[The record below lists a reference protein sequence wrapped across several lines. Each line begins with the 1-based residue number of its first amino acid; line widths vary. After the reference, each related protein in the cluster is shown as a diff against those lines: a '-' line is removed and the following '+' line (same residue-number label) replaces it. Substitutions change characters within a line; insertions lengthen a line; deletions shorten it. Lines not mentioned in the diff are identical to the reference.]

1 METFILAAVSL
12 TIAVSLVII
21 KKKDAAMG
29 AFAMLCLAL
38 FFHKTGVFFFD
49 ILHQPFWKI
58 LEYGGLLALA
68 PLTLRFTGTLTG
80 GKLTIRKR
88 DLLLTALFSLVLAI
102 LLFTPVNDWPY
113 YRFLLYLYPL
123 LIIAGAYLSLLLYI
137 YRKRP
142 GVERTRMIYLA
153 IACIAAA
160 LLCSFDLFSYFGL
173 PLPALANIIIA
184 ALIYFILLIIAYPH
198 LTKLNELLAKSLM
211 IFILTTF
218 ATIVFYFVLGLFG
231 RNVHL
236 PFTHVFAASFLI
248 VISITPLKIIVKR
261 TFSYFCPESTDVFQ
275 SLYALDEKL
284 EREKTLL
291 LEEMAPVL
299 AHEIRNPLGS
309 IKGAAQYLSTDTN
322 SEEHKKLLNVI
333 IEEVNRLNR
342 VVSQFLNYAKPYTID
357 PRPEDI
363 NRIIQKVI
371 SIVRANDTARNVTI
385 EEDLHPD
392 LPAIPVDAEQLIQV
406 ILNIAFNA
414 VEAMAGQGT
423 LSLRTSRIESEE
435 ELAVGI
441 YIRDS
446 GPGITKKDLKQ
457 IFKPF
462 FTTKERGV
470 GLGLSI
476 CQRII
481 KDHGGYI
488 RVKSIP
494 GKGTIFFIR
503 LGTVR
508 I

>member
-1 METFILAAVSL
+1 METFILASVSL
-12 TIAVSLVII
+12 TIAVSLVIM
-21 KKKDAAMG
+21 KKRDAAMG

-38 FFHKTGVFFFD
+38 FFHKTGVFFWD
-49 ILHQPFWKI
+49 MLHQPFWKI
-58 LEYGGLLALA
+58 LEYGGLLALP
-68 PLTLRFTGTLTG
+68 PLVLRFTDTLTR

-88 DLLLTALFSLVLAI
+88 DILLTALFSLVLVI
-102 LLFTPVNDWPY
+102 LLVTPISDWPY
-113 YRFLLYLYPL
+113 FPFIIYLYPL
-123 LIIAGAYLSLLLYI
+123 LIIGSAYLSLWLYI

-142 GVERTRMIYLA
+142 GVEKKRMLYLA
-153 IACIAAA
+153 IACLVAA
-160 LLCSFDLFSYFGL
+160 LLCGFDLFSYFGL
-173 PLPALANIIIA
+173 PLPALSNIIIA

-198 LTKLNELLAKSLM
+198 LTKLYELMAKSLM

-231 RNVHL
+231 RTLHL
-236 PFTHVFAASFLI
+236 PFTHVLSASFLI

-261 TFSYFCPESTDVFQ
+261 IFSYFYPESTDVFQ
-275 SLYALDEKL
+275 SLYAFDEKL

-342 VVSQFLNYAKPYTID
+342 VVSQFLNYAKPYTIE
-357 PRPEDI
+357 PHPEDI

-371 SIVRANDTARNVTI
+371 SIVRANDAAHDITI
-385 EEDLHPD
+385 EEDLVPG
-392 LPAIPVDAEQLIQV
+392 LPAIQVDAEQLIQV
-406 ILNIAFNA
+406 ILNISFNA
-414 VEAMAGQGT
+414 VEAMAGKGT
-423 LSLRTSRIESEE
+423 LSFRTSRIESEE

-446 GPGITKKDLKQ
+446 GPGIAKKDLKH

-481 KDHGGYI
+481 KEHGGYI

-494 GKGTIFFIR
+494 GKGTIFFMR
-503 LGTVR
+503 LGTER
-508 I
+508 R